1 MQQEEEKNVLQEENI
16 VSQEEKHTETIQT
29 EEDIPA
35 ISVSESGNLKIDFR
49 KLKNTPDAIQ
59 EQGTDESMLQP
70 EQPEMGL
77 QEVEQRNEELEIIAT
92 KNEEQQEKKLESE
105 VSIEP
110 RLDVEEKVLPE
121 NLNKLLKFMEET
133 GGDINDFVKLNTDYS
148 KLDEDSLIIEHLQA
162 TNPDLSEED
171 IEFMMEDK
179 FDFDEDEDDTKEI
192 KRKKLAKKAAVKEA
206 KAYLENLKSKYY
218 EEIKSSSRLTKEQ
231 QEAVEFFNRYKE
243 QEQSLN
249 SDVERQQKVF
259 KQKTEEVF
267 NENFNGFEFKI
278 GEKAFKL
285 NIKNADQV
293 KATQMDINNFVKK
306 FLAEDNTIKDA
317 ASYHKGLFTAMN
329 PDIIA
334 QHFYEQGKAD
344 AIKDTMERSKNI
356 DMNPRGVHN
365 DIPNP
370 TGWSFKAINNGSD
383 SKLKIKR

>member
-16 VSQEEKHTETIQT
+16 VSQEEKHAETIQT

-59 EQGTDESMLQP
+59 EQGADESMLQP

-92 KNEEQQEKKLESE
+92 KNEEQQEKNLESE
-105 VSIEP
+105 ISIEP
-110 RLDVEEKVLPE
+110 KLDVEEKVLPE

-133 GGDINDFVKLNTDYS
+133 GGDIHDFVKLNTDYS